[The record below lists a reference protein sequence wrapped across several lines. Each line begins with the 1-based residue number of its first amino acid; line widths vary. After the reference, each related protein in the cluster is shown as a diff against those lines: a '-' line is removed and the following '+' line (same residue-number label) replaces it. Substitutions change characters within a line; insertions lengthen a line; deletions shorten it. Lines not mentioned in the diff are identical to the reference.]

1 MKLCVDNLP
10 CSITSARLRKLCSQF
25 GTVESATVHFDPNT
39 GRSRGYGLVD
49 FNEASWRTALLR
61 LNSYTLDSYSLR
73 TKIACD

>member
-49 FNEASWRTALLR
+49 FNEAIPIIINLMRDHISNAKG
-61 LNSYTLDSYSLR
+61 NNY
-73 TKIACD
+73 I